1 MAWPGL
7 REYHPTAM
15 HPKTLEDHCRKDFP
29 EWITSTRRALGSS
42 ETDPSTTPDTEK
54 TPETV
59 SAPAEMADENEPK
72 DDVSEEDVEKD
83 QQQQNPIRLDR
94 RTILVRTL
102 GVDIASVIFNHWTN
116 ENTRNCFNALCNIP
130 GGTKV
135 LKRIAL
141 MVPSL
146 GNPTNI
152 SAQRSK
158 VGGQPLK
165 TFRASL
171 EQASTEQPR
180 QVIEKAS
187 N

>member
-1 MAWPGL
+1 
-7 REYHPTAM
+7 
-15 HPKTLEDHCRKDFP
+15 
-29 EWITSTRRALGSS
+29 
-42 ETDPSTTPDTEK
+42 
-54 TPETV
+54 
-59 SAPAEMADENEPK
+59 MADENEPK

-171 EQASTEQPR
+171 EQAPTEQPR
-180 QVIEKAS
+180 QVIEKANNRKAHFRLYPQLYPTFQPACPPGQAGAALGICS
-187 N
+187 R